1 MKEINKLRFYF
12 MLIFV
17 IGLCFFSNF
26 QQVAAEEENN
36 GFSVKAIL
44 PENQRNKEVTY
55 YDLEVKPGQ
64 EQDLSL
70 ELFNSSSNEQE
81 LSLAINPAIT
91 NDNGVID
98 YSTLPKSYQYDA
110 SLRTPITTIAST
122 DKKVKVP
129 ANSKKIV
136 KIHLKLPNEKFKG
149 MILGGIYI
157 TSLTDDTED
166 SDKKETG
173 MQIKNK
179 IAYTI
184 GMTLVE
190 SNEEVKADL
199 QYEKTT
205 ATQEAGR
212 NIVKATIRNPQ
223 PINLDDISY
232 QAKIYKEGSTEVIHE
247 RTVEGYRMA
256 PQSVFNYPISW
267 NNKPFKAGKYQ
278 IKLTAESKKTGQ
290 KWNWDETFTIKADEA
305 KKLNEKAVDLEE
317 DNQWMMYLIAGG
329 ILLLVLILVLIIVYV
344 VKRKRK
350 KEREAKKLAAR
361 KKAKK
366 RNKQKVSNS
375 NKDRKEK

>member
-1 MKEINKLRFYF
+1 MTEKNKLQLYCILTLSIVLF
-12 MLIFV
+12 
-17 IGLCFFSNF
+17 FFSNF
-26 QQVAAEEENN
+26 KQVAAEEGNN
-36 GFSVKAIL
+36 AFSVKAIL
-44 PENQRNKEVTY
+44 PDNQRNKDATY

-70 ELFNSSSNEQE
+70 ELFNSSSKEQK

-98 YSTLPKSYQYDA
+98 YSTLPSNYKYDP
-110 SLRTPITTIAST
+110 SLTTPINTIAST
-122 DKKVKVP
+122 EKIVIIP

-136 KIHLKLPNEKFKG
+136 KIHLKLPNENFKG

-157 TSLTDDTED
+157 TSLTDDTDD
-166 SDKKETG
+166 SDNKETG

-290 KWNWDETFTIKADEA
+290 KWNWDEAFTIEADEA

-329 ILLLVLILVLIIVYV
+329 ILLFALTLILIIVNMVRIKNKRALEEKKV
-344 VKRKRK
+344 V
-350 KEREAKKLAAR
+350 AR
-361 KKAKK
+361 KKTKK
-366 RNKQKVSNS
+366 KSANS
-375 NKDRKEK
+375 NGVRKGK